1 VSERE
6 LKSALKKIVKA
17 TVKLEKAVEAVKI
30 ARELAENLLSEESM

>member
-1 VSERE
+1 MSERE